1 MPGKK
6 SKIAKARANARRV
19 GKIKYRTISDFD
31 WSTLPR
37 KEKSNHKAI
46 GSVYHVQSSAR
57 ATQIQRDMG
66 TGERFVLEWG
76 SKKTNHRG
84 TITIHGTAEQA
95 RALMTHAYKTL
106 RISEARPDKRIV
118 QEFIRSYCREVTH
131 PDNDVRM
138 WQIVK
143 DIEQLSPVPT
153 QYERAQLFLRTLL
166 IRTLRNIYESAT
178 GEVIT

>member
-19 GKIKYRTISDFD
+19 GKIKYRTLNDFD
-31 WSTLPR
+31 WSALSI
-37 KEKSNHKAI
+37 KEKRDHVAI
-46 GSVYHVQSSAR
+46 GSVYHVQSTAR
-57 ATQIQRDMG
+57 ATKVQRDMG
-66 TGERFVLEWG
+66 TGERFILEWG

-106 RISEARPDKRIV
+106 RISETRPDKRIV

-131 PDNDVRM
+131 PDNDVGM

-143 DIEQLSPVPT
+143 AIPQLSPIPT

-166 IRTLRNIYESAT
+166 IRTLRNIYTSAT
-178 GEVIT
+178 GEEIA

>member
-19 GKIKYRTISDFD
+19 GKIKYRTLNDFD
-31 WSTLPR
+31 WSALSI
-37 KEKSNHKAI
+37 KEKRDHVAI

-131 PDNDVRM
+131 PDNDVGM

-143 DIEQLSPVPT
+143 AIPQLSPAPT

-166 IRTLRNIYESAT
+166 IRTLRNIYTRAT
-178 GEVIT
+178 GEEIA

>member
-19 GKIKYRTISDFD
+19 GKIKQRTISDFD
-31 WSTLPR
+31 WNSLSR
-37 KEKSNHKAI
+37 REKRDHVAI
-46 GSVYHVQSSAR
+46 GSVSHVQSTER
-57 ATQIQRDMG
+57 AIQVQRDMG
-66 TGERFVLEWG
+66 TGERFRLEWG
-76 SKKTNHRG
+76 SKKRNYRG

-106 RISEARPDKRIV
+106 RISETKPDKHIV

-131 PDNDVRM
+131 PDNDVGM

-143 DIEQLSPVPT
+143 DISQEPTVLT
-153 QYERAQLFLRTLL
+153 QYERAHLFLRTLL

>member
-19 GKIKYRTISDFD
+19 GKIKYRTINDFD
-31 WSTLPR
+31 WSALSI
-37 KEKSNHKAI
+37 KEKRDHVAI
-46 GSVYHVQSSAR
+46 GSVYHVQSTAR
-57 ATQIQRDMG
+57 ATQVQRDMD
-66 TGERFVLEWG
+66 TGERFILEWG

-106 RISEARPDKRIV
+106 RISETKPDKRIV

-131 PDNDVRM
+131 PDNDVHM

-143 DIEQLSPVPT
+143 AIPQLSPVPT

-166 IRTLRNIYESAT
+166 IRTLRNINTRAT
-178 GEVIT
+178 GEEIV

>member
-6 SKIAKARANARRV
+6 SNIARARANARRV
-19 GKIKYRTISDFD
+19 GKIKQRTINDFD
-31 WSTLPR
+31 WNSFSI
-37 KEKSNHKAI
+37 KEKRDHVAI
-46 GSVYHVQSSAR
+46 GSVSHVQSTER
-57 ATQIQRDMG
+57 ATKVQRDMD
-66 TGERFVLEWG
+66 TGERFRLEWG
-76 SKKTNHRG
+76 SKKRNYRG

-106 RISEARPDKRIV
+106 RISETKPDKHIV

-131 PDNDVRM
+131 PDNDVGM

-143 DIEQLSPVPT
+143 AIPQLSPVPT